1 MNKNILVIGGAGYIG
16 SSCVNELVKG
26 DYNVTVLDNFSTGQ
40 TDKVNEKAKTINS
53 DILDTIS
60 LENVFKDNTFDTVI
74 HFAAKKAVGESEEN
88 PELYWT
94 NNVVGTLNILS
105 MMSKY
110 NVPKIIFSSTAAVY
124 KPKVEENAIYNENSE
139 TSPINV
145 YGRTKY
151 MCELMIKDF
160 ARLGKI
166 KQYFIFRYFNVAGDA
181 GLNYIEKNAQ
191 NVFPLL
197 TNAILNGTDFT
208 VFGEDYSTTDGSGVR
223 DYIHISDLVNAHA
236 LAIENNISGI
246 YNLGTKNGYSVKEL
260 IKAFENATN
269 KKMNVKISEKRKGD
283 PAVVIADSSKANK
296 DLNWQAKH
304 SLDDM
309 VTSTLK
315 AYGYTDD
322 KLLQ

>member
-26 DYNVTVLDNFSTGQ
+26 EYNVTVLDNLSTGQ
-40 TDKVNEKAKTINS
+40 IDKVNEKAKTVS
-53 DILDTIS
+53 GDILDITT
-60 LENVFKDNTFDTVI
+60 LEAVFKNNSFNTVI

-88 PELYWT
+88 PELYFQ
-94 NNVVGTLNILS
+94 NNVIGTLNILS

-124 KPKVEENAIYNENSE
+124 KPKSEENAIYTEESE
-139 TSPINV
+139 VEPINV
-145 YGRTKY
+145 YGRTKL

-166 KQYFIFRYFNVAGDA
+166 KEYIIFRYFNVAGDT

-197 TNAILNGTDFT
+197 TNAILNGTEFT
-208 VFGEDYSTTDGSGVR
+208 VFGEDYSTKDGSGVR
-223 DYIHISDLVNAHA
+223 DYIHLSDLVNAHV
-236 LAIENNISGI
+236 LAVENNKSGI

-260 IKAFENATN
+260 IKTFENITGN
-269 KKMNVKISEKRKGD
+269 KMNVKISERRKGD
-283 PAVVIADSSKANK
+283 PAVVIADSSKANN
-296 DLNWQAKH
+296 DLNWRAQH
-304 SLDDM
+304 SLDEM
-309 VTSTLK
+309 VISTLK
-315 AYGYTDD
+315 AYGYTED

>member
-16 SSCVNELVKG
+16 SATVNELVN
-26 DYNVTVLDNFSTGQ
+26 DNYTVTVLDNLSTGQ
-40 TDKVNEKAKTINS
+40 VDKVNEKAKTING
-53 DILDTIS
+53 DILDIS
-60 LENVFKDNTFDTVI
+60 FLENVFKDNTFDTVI

-88 PELYWT
+88 PELYFQ

-124 KPKVEENAIYNENSE
+124 KPKDEENAIYTKDSE
-139 TSPINV
+139 VEPINV
-145 YGRTKY
+145 YGRTKL

-160 ARLGKI
+160 QRLGKI
-166 KQYFIFRYFNVAGDA
+166 KEYIIFRYFNVAGDT

-197 TNAILNGTDFT
+197 TNAILNGTEFT
-208 VFGEDYSTTDGSGVR
+208 VFGEDYATKDGSGVR
-223 DYIHISDLVNAHA
+223 DYIHLSDLVNAHV
-236 LAIENNISGI
+236 LAIENNTSGI

-260 IKAFENATN
+260 IKAFEDTTS
-269 KKMNVKISEKRKGD
+269 KKMNIKISERRKGD
-283 PAVVIADSSKANK
+283 PATVIADSSNANINLSWK
-296 DLNWQAKH
+296 SERDL
-304 SLDDM
+304 SDM

-315 AYGYTDD
+315 AYGYVDD
-322 KLLQ
+322 KLL

>member
-16 SSCVNELVKG
+16 SSCVNSLVNS
-26 DYNVTVLDNFSTGQ
+26 DYNVTVLDNLSTGQ
-40 TDKVNEKAKTINS
+40 IEKVNQKAKTIHG
-53 DILDTIS
+53 DILDIIT
-60 LENVFKDNTFDTVI
+60 LENVFKNNSFSTII

-88 PELYWT
+88 PELYFQ

-124 KPKVEENAIYNENSE
+124 KPKDEENAVYTEDSE
-139 TSPINV
+139 VEPINV
-145 YGRTKY
+145 YGRTKL
-151 MCELMIKDF
+151 MCELIIKDF
-160 ARLGKI
+160 TRLGKI
-166 KQYFIFRYFNVAGDA
+166 KEYTIFRYFNVAGDT

-197 TNAILNGTDFT
+197 TNAILNGTEFT
-208 VFGEDYSTTDGSGVR
+208 IFGEDYSTPDGSGVR
-223 DYIHISDLVNAHA
+223 DYIHLSDLVNAHV
-236 LAIENNISGI
+236 LAIENNTSGI

-260 IKAFENATN
+260 IKAFEDMTS
-269 KKMNVKISEKRKGD
+269 KKMNIKISERRKGD
-283 PAVVIADSSKANK
+283 PATVIADSSKSNAN
-296 DLNWQAKH
+296 LNWKSEH

-315 AYGYTDD
+315 AYGYVND